1 VEEYPGEFVR
11 GLIHSDG
18 CRVTN
23 WTTRQVAGDT
33 KRYEYPRYLF
43 ANESADIR
51 DLYTDTLD
59 LIGAEWRYT
68 KRNTISVARREAV
81 LTLDQYVGPKY

>member
-1 VEEYPGEFVR
+1 VR

-23 WTTRQVAGDT
+23 WTVRQVAGEA

-43 ANESADIR
+43 VNESVDIR
-51 DLYTDTLD
+51 GLYTGALD
-59 LIGAEWRYT
+59 LLGVAWRYT
-68 KRNTISVARREAV
+68 KRNTISVARHEAV